1 MTNIKPTTRIPL
13 LRAISNLREIV
24 LRLGTSARRTFA
36 IVRKELLHIGR
47 NKITLFLTV
56 ISPALMILVLMYS
69 FTADIREVPVSVLD
83 NDRSAL
89 SQRYVSGLLGTG
101 DVTMRRWALN
111 YEDLE
116 RRLERG
122 EIKVAVVIPSGFMDD
137 VVAGREASVQVL
149 IDGTAPSTA
158 NHAAA
163 YVVGFTQSMAAD
175 VLRRDLVRMGYGRQG
190 RSRSLDFQPIDLR
203 VRTWYNPTLRPVV
216 GYAPALLAVVMGMPG
231 TMVAMML
238 AREKEHGTLEQLI
251 ATPISR
257 AELLVGKL
265 VPYLLSGLVSV
276 LLCAA
281 IIVYWFRV
289 PFRGNIFIFLLL
301 SADFLLAT
309 LSIGLLM
316 SVFLKTQQAA
326 QLLAPLVF
334 TLPAFFLSGIFI
346 PISSMNP
353 LVRMVTYALPSTHY
367 VIIARQVFLKGWGLG
382 QLWPYAVALL
392 AMGLFMT
399 MLAVRLFQKKLK

>member
-1 MTNIKPTTRIPL
+1 MKATFQISL
-13 LRAISNLREIV
+13 LRAISNVNAIV
-24 LRLGTSARRTFA
+24 LKIWASVRRTVA
-36 IVRKELLHIGR
+36 VVRKELLHIVR
-47 NKITLFLTV
+47 NRVALFLTV
-56 ISPALMILVLMYS
+56 MSPPMMTLVLMYS
-69 FTADIREVPVSVLD
+69 FTVDIKDVPVSVLD
-83 NDRSAL
+83 HDNSAL

-101 DVTMRRWALN
+101 DVTMH
-111 YEDLE
+111 E
-116 RRLERG
+116 RVLDYANVEQRLEWG
-122 EIKVAVVIPSGFMDD
+122 EIKAAIIIPSGFMDD
-137 VVAGREASVQVL
+137 IVTGQEASLQII

-158 NHAAA
+158 NHATAH
-163 YVVGFTQSMAAD
+163 VIGFTQNMAAD
-175 VLRRDLVRMGYGRQG
+175 VLRQDLERMGYG
-190 RSRSLDFQPIDLR
+190 SLEFQPIDLR
-203 VRTWYNPTLRPVV
+203 VRTWYNPTLRTIV

-231 TMVAMML
+231 TLTAMML

-251 ATPISR
+251 TTPIGR
-257 AELLVGKL
+257 TELLVGKL

-276 LLCAA
+276 LFCAA

-289 PFRGNIFIFLLL
+289 PFRGSLSTFMFL

-353 LVRMVTYALPSTHY
+353 LMQTVAYVLPSTHY
-367 VIIARQVFLKGWGLG
+367 VVIARQTFLKGWGLA
-382 QLWPYAVALL
+382 QLWPHAVALL
-392 AMGLFMT
+392 VIGLVT
-399 MLAVRLFQKKLK
+399 MALAVGLFQKKLK